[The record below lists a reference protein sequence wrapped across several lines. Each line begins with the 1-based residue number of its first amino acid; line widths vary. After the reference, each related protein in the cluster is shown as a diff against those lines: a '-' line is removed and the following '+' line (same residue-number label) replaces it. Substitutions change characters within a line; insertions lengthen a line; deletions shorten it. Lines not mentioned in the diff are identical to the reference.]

1 MVQTGRELATYRA
14 NKTSKLIKLTST
26 NHFYAEC
33 VYQVFGN
40 IRDSPIPAGR
50 VPVVTRIVSSS
61 N

>member
-26 NHFYAEC
+26 NHFNAEC

-40 IRDSPIPAGR
+40 IRDSPIPAGSR
-50 VPVVTRIVSSS
+50 L
-61 N
+61 